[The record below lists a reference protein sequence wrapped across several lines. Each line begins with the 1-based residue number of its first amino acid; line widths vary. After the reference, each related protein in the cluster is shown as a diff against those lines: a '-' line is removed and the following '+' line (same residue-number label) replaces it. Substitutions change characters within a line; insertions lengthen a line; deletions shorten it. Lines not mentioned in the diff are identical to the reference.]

1 MQEQIMAAA
10 NVVEIT
16 DANFETEVGQSELP
30 VLVDFWATW
39 CGPCMMISPTIDA
52 LATEFAGKVKV
63 GKVNIDQNRQLPV
76 KFRVNGIPTLMVF
89 KGGQVVDTVVGAQN
103 KDRLTA
109 LLNKHTA

>member
-1 MQEQIMAAA
+1 MAAA

-16 DANFETEVGQSELP
+16 DANFESEVTNSETP

-39 CGPCMMISPTIDA
+39 CQPCLMLSPTIDA
-52 LATEFAGKVKV
+52 LATEFSGKVKI

-76 KFRVNGIPTLMVF
+76 KYRVGAIPTLMIF
-89 KGGQVVDTVVGAQN
+89 KGGQLVDTVQGAQS

-109 LLNKHTA
+109 LLNKHL

>member
-1 MQEQIMAAA
+1 MAGA

-16 DANFETEVGQSELP
+16 DSNFESEVTQSQLP

-39 CGPCMMISPTIDA
+39 CGPCMQISPTIDA

-76 KFRVNGIPTLMVF
+76 KFRVNGIPTLIVF
-89 KGGQVVDTVVGAQN
+89 KGGQVVDTVVGAQS
-103 KDRLTA
+103 KDRLSA
-109 LLNKHTA
+109 LLTKHSS